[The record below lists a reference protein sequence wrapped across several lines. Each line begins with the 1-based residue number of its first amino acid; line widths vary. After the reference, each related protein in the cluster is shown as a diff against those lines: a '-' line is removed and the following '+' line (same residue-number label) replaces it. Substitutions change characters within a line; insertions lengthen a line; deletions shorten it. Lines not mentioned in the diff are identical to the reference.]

1 MASGPRESSQGVP
14 NVPIET
20 PRELFIHELSDIMS
34 AENIIAKMLPDL
46 EKEAV
51 TPDVKSAMAEHL
63 KETKGQIDLLR
74 QVFKVLGEKPED
86 TTCHA
91 AEGLKEEHDALLE
104 EEPTPE
110 MLEMGNLGGAA
121 KTEHYE
127 IATYTTL
134 IQMAKDLGERE
145 VADLLKQN
153 LDQEKAMAK
162 RVEALAKQV
171 GKLAKQVEKAAA

>member
-1 MASGPRESSQGVP
+1 M
-14 NVPIET
+14 PIQS

-34 AENIIAKMLPDL
+34 AENIIAKMLPEL

-51 TPDVKSAMAEHL
+51 TPDVKSAMAEHT
-63 KETKGQIDLLR
+63 KETKEQIDVLK
-74 QVFKVLGEKPED
+74 QVFKTLGEQPED

-104 EEPTPE
+104 EKPTPE
-110 MLEMGNLGGAA
+110 MLEMGNLGGSA

-145 VADLLKQN
+145 VAEMLKRN
-153 LDQEKAMAK
+153 LDQEKAMSK

-171 GKLAKQVEKAAA
+171 GKQAKQAAAAS

>member
-1 MASGPRESSQGVP
+1 M
-14 NVPIET
+14 PIES

-34 AENIIAKMLPDL
+34 AENIIAKMLPEL
-46 EKEAV
+46 EREAV
-51 TPDVKSAMAEHL
+51 TPDVKTAMADHTKETREQIDVL
-63 KETKGQIDLLR
+63 KE
-74 QVFKVLGEKPED
+74 VFKALGEKPEE

-104 EEPTPE
+104 EKPSPE
-110 MLEMGNLGGAA
+110 MLEMGNLGGSA

-134 IQMAKDLGERE
+134 IQMAKDLGERD
-145 VADLLKQN
+145 VAELLKRN

-162 RVEALAKQV
+162 RVEALSKQV
-171 GKLAKQVEKAAA
+171 GKQAKQAAAAA

>member
-1 MASGPRESSQGVP
+1 M
-14 NVPIET
+14 PIQS

-34 AENIIAKMLPDL
+34 AENIIAKMLPEL

-51 TPDVKSAMAEHL
+51 TPDVKTAMAEHT
-63 KETKGQIDLLR
+63 KETKEQIDVLK
-74 QVFKVLGEKPED
+74 QVFKTLGEQPED

-104 EEPTPE
+104 EKPTPE
-110 MLEMGNLGGAA
+110 MLEMGNLGGSA

-134 IQMAKDLGERE
+134 IQMAKDLGERD
-145 VADLLKQN
+145 VAEMLKRN
-153 LDQEKAMAK
+153 LDQEKAMSK

-171 GKLAKQVEKAAA
+171 GKQAKQVAAAT

>member
-1 MASGPRESSQGVP
+1 MS
-14 NVPIET
+14 IET
-20 PRELFIHELSDIMS
+20 PRELFIHELSDILS
-34 AENIIAKMLPDL
+34 AENIIAKTLPSL
-46 EKEAV
+46 QKEAV
-51 TPDVKSAMAEHL
+51 TPEVKTAMGEHL
-63 KETKGQIDLLR
+63 QETKQQIDVLK
-74 QVFKVLGEKPED
+74 QVFKALGETPEE

-91 AEGLKEEHDALLE
+91 AEGLKDEHDALLE
-104 EEPTPE
+104 EEPSPA

-134 IQMAKDLGERE
+134 IQMGKDLGERDV
-145 VADLLKQN
+145 VALLKQN

-171 GKLAKQVEKAAA
+171 GKQAKQAGKISATVA

>member
-1 MASGPRESSQGVP
+1 M
-14 NVPIET
+14 PIQS

-34 AENIIAKMLPDL
+34 DENIIAKMLPEL

-51 TPDVKSAMAEHL
+51 TPDVKTAMAEHT
-63 KETKGQIDLLR
+63 KETKEQIDVLK
-74 QVFKVLGEKPED
+74 QVFKTLGEQPED

-104 EEPTPE
+104 EKPTPE
-110 MLEMGNLGGAA
+110 MLEMGNLGGSA

-127 IATYTTL
+127 IATYTL
-134 IQMAKDLGERE
+134 LVQMARDLGERE
-145 VADLLKQN
+145 AIEALKAN
-153 LDQEKAMAK
+153 LDQEKAMSK

-171 GKLAKQVEKAAA
+171 GKQAKQAAAAS

>member
-1 MASGPRESSQGVP
+1 M
-14 NVPIET
+14 PIET

-46 EKEAV
+46 QKESA
-51 TPDVKSAMAEHL
+51 TPDVKAAFGDHL
-63 KETKGQIDLLR
+63 KETRQQIDVLK
-74 QVFKVLGEKPED
+74 QVFKALGEKPED

-91 AEGLKEEHDALLE
+91 AEGLQEEHDALLE
-104 EEPTPE
+104 EDPSPE
-110 MLEMGNLGGAA
+110 MLEMGNLAGAA

-145 VADLLKQN
+145 LADLLKGN
-153 LDQEKAMAK
+153 LDQEKAMSK
-162 RVEALAKQV
+162 RVDALAKQV
-171 GKLAKQVEKAAA
+171 GKQAKQGETAAA